1 MSELNIVAA
10 GHVCLD
16 IIPTFLRGAATLDAV
31 MQPGKLVDM
40 GPAVL
45 ATGGSVSNTGLALKR
60 LGLPVRLM
68 GKVGDDAFGAA
79 VRDIFRRH
87 DAALVRT
94 MIVDPSVATSYT
106 VVINPPG
113 IDRIFLHCPG
123 ANDTFGADDVPPA
136 LLEGMDLFHFGYPPL
151 MRAFYRDAGEL
162 ARLFK
167 KVKACGL
174 ATSLDMALPDPA
186 SPAGQADWP
195 AILRQA
201 LPFVDIFAPSLDEI
215 VFMLHRERGLAVRAK
230 AAEGVPMGGLIED
243 DVHALAG
250 ELIAA
255 GVAVVML
262 KLGNQGA
269 YLRVSSD
276 ERRLAACGCFAP
288 EACGAWAGAEF
299 FAPCFDA
306 QVVGTTGS
314 GDCTVAGLLAGIAK
328 RLGPSES
335 VRAAVAVGSAS
346 VEQPDATSGVPAWS
360 ALDARIRAGWGREA
374 PKVNFRAARA

>member
-1 MSELNIVAA
+1 MRDLNIVAA

-16 IIPTFLRGAATLDAV
+16 IIPTFLRGAASLDAV

-45 ATGGSVSNTGLALKR
+45 STGGSVSNTGLALKR

-68 GKVGDDAFGAA
+68 GKIGGDAFGET
-79 VRDIFRRH
+79 VRGIFRT
-87 DAALVRT
+87 AGGEELAGT
-94 MIVDPSVATSYT
+94 MIVDAAVATSYT

-113 IDRIFLHCPG
+113 IDRVFLHCPG
-123 ANDTFGADDVPPA
+123 ANDTFRADDVTPA
-136 LLEGMDLFHFGYPPL
+136 LLEGMQVFHFGYPPL
-151 MRAFYRDAGEL
+151 MRAFYSDAGEL
-162 ARLFK
+162 AKLFA

-174 ATSLDMALPDPA
+174 VTSLDMALPDPD

-195 AILRQA
+195 AILRKA
-201 LPFVDIFAPSLDEI
+201 LPSVDVFAPSLDEI

-243 DVHALAG
+243 DVRALAD
-250 ELIAA
+250 ELIRM

-269 YLRVSSD
+269 YLRVTGD
-276 ERRLAACGCFAP
+276 EARLAACGCFS
-288 EACGAWAGAEF
+288 AWAGAEF

-306 QVVGTTGS
+306 AVAGTTGS

-328 RLGPSES
+328 GLGPAES
-335 VRAAVAVGSAS
+335 VRTAVAVGSAS
-346 VEQPDATSGVPAWS
+346 VEQPDATSGVPSWD
-360 ALDARIRAGWGREA
+360 ALDARIRAGWRREQPEA
-374 PKVNFRAARA
+374 AFRCEWA